1 MIDLDIKSTIKN
13 RLWKVNYIIPFAK
26 KYRFDDNGSFRFI
39 EKVLKSY
46 SNIKPVKSKNG
57 TRTVG
62 KDIKLL
68 FKTIDIT
75 MPKDNRFVYFI
86 DKSKTIA
93 VPGNVISNFTLAYD
107 KIIHGTFLDLYKEA
121 EGTDDYGNEAKCVF
135 DGINCLV
142 KRIIKSLEDSEIKEE
157 IKKKRID
164 DFSRILNY
172 RAKHFDEALQRIL
185 FFNQLLWQTRH
196 RLNGLGRLDKIL
208 YSLYLSDINNKYMTK
223 DDASEMIG
231 DFLRQLSCYS
241 EYKSDAL
248 MGDIGQIIIL
258 GGLNTDGSYFCNELT
273 FMFLKEQAALKK
285 PDPKTLLRVS
295 DKMPQ
300 QLLET
305 AIECLLAKTGSPLF
319 SNDDVVI
326 PALMDF
332 GISVEDAYDYCTSA
346 CWEPFI
352 VGKSLDQNNIAVFDF
367 FSAFDELLNN
377 QTEFKTFDELLNK
390 YIEYNNK
397 SFSVFLQNIN
407 KIQWSK
413 DPIVSMFT
421 DSCNEKRV
429 DISDGGS
436 IYNNYGIT
444 TVALSNVV
452 DSLLNINELVFES
465 KKYSLNDLNKARQ
478 SNFKDNKNI
487 YDLLKS
493 TKKYG
498 RDDKQAIYL
507 TDIITAAIS
516 EIAKNYRN
524 KYGGT
529 VKFGLS
535 SPGYNMVCKHSPAD
549 FSGRKFGDPYNTH
562 ISCMNAGYTEVV
574 NFASQINYKN
584 QRFNGNVVDFF
595 LAPQFILNNKEKFVI
610 FMRGAIKVGFFQM
623 QMNLMDSHTLIDAKE
638 HPEKYNGLIVRVWGF
653 SAYFNDLPSDYKD
666 LLIERAIAA
675 EKTA

>member
-1 MIDLDIKSTIKN
+1 MIKN

-26 KYRFDDNGSFRFI
+26 KYRFDDKGSFNFI
-39 EKVLKSY
+39 SKILEAY
-46 SNIKPVKSKNG
+46 SNIKPVKSKTG
-57 TRTVG
+57 SRTVG
-62 KDIKLL
+62 KDTKLL
-68 FKTIDIT
+68 LETVDIT
-75 MPKDNRFVYFI
+75 LPDNNQFVYFI
-86 DKSKTIA
+86 DKTKTIA

-107 KIIHGTFLDLYKEA
+107 KIIHGSFSSLYKSA
-121 EGTDDYGNEAKCVF
+121 FGSDDYGSECKYVA

-142 KRIIKSLEDSEIKEE
+142 TRIIKSLENADINDE

-164 DFSRILNY
+164 NFSRMLNSE
-172 RAKHFDEALQRIL
+172 AEHFDEALQRIL
-185 FFNQLLWQTRH
+185 FFNQILWQTRH
-196 RLNGLGRLDKIL
+196 RLNGLGRLDMIL
-208 YSLYLSDINNKYMTK
+208 YDLYISDINNKYMTEY
-223 DDASEMIG
+223 DASEMIG
-231 DFLRQLSCYS
+231 DFLSQLSMYS

-258 GGLNTDGSYFCNELT
+258 GGLNSDGSYFCNKLT

-295 DKMPQ
+295 EKMPQ

-326 PALMDF
+326 PALIDF
-332 GISVEDAYDYCTSA
+332 GIPVEDAYNYCTSA

-367 FSAFDELLNN
+367 FSALDETLNN
-377 QTEFKTFDELLNK
+377 QCDFSSFDDLLSSYLKCNK
-390 YIEYNNK
+390 KN
-397 SFSVFLQNIN
+397 FSLLLESID

-429 DISDGGS
+429 DISEGGS

-452 DSLLNINELVFES
+452 DSLLNIKELVFES
-465 KKYSLNDLNKARQ
+465 KAYSLNDLNKARQ
-478 SNFKDNKNI
+478 SNYKDNKKI
-487 YDLLKS
+487 FDLLKR

-498 RDDKQAIYL
+498 RDDKQAVSL
-507 TDIITAAIS
+507 TAFILNSIS
-516 EIAKNYRN
+516 ETAKSYHN

-529 VKFGLS
+529 IKFGLS
-535 SPGYNMVCKHSPAD
+535 SPGYNMVCKGSPAD

-574 NFASQINYKN
+574 NFASQLSYKD

-595 LAPQFILNNKEKFVI
+595 LSPQFISNNKDKFLI
-610 FMRGAIKVGFFQM
+610 FMCSAIKVGFFQM
-623 QMNLMDSHTLIDAKE
+623 QMNLMDSQTLIDAKE

-653 SAYFNDLPSDYKD
+653 SAYFNDLPSDYQD
-666 LLIERAIAA
+666 LLIVRAIAA
-675 EKTA
+675 EKAA